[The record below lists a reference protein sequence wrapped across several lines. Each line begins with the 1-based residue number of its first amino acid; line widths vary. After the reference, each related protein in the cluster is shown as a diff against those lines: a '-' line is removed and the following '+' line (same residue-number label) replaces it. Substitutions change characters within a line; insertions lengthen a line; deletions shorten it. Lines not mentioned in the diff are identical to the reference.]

1 MSTTESLTSEEIFL
15 AAAAIFGIATACQVF
30 APKLRLPALILL
42 LPAGFIAGQLFPGI
56 NGQTL
61 LGSAFSPVVNLI
73 VALILFAGGIELSRL
88 PLVRSDRR
96 IIHRFVWL
104 GSMVTWGCAAAL
116 TSWLVGLSASMSVL
130 IGAIVIVSGP
140 TVVGPLLDFVKPE
153 ARLRR
158 LLMWEGITI
167 DPVGA
172 LIAVVVFQAVK
183 TTGEVNVAERIA
195 LFAVSMLV
203 GAVAGLIGLVII
215 KYGLK
220 FSGDNAIL
228 RTQVLVGSVITAA
241 GIANAVAEDAGL
253 VAALVMGMATPF
265 VAREQLESAEPF
277 FDVIVSMSIGLLFV
291 TISAEVTPESL
302 RGLVI
307 PTAIMIAVLVLVVRP
322 LIAWVMTIGTN
333 LKNNERLFMGWMAP
347 RGIVAASSAASFSA
361 TLVANNVPDA
371 ESLLPVVFMI
381 IVGTVVVYGL
391 TAVPVAQW
399 LGVRAEEGEPE
410 DNSAEVKIGPV

>member
-1 MSTTESLTSEEIFL
+1 VPTTEPLSSEEIFL
-15 AAAAIFGIATACQVF
+15 AGAVIFAVATACQVL

-42 LPAGFIAGQLFPGI
+42 LPAGFIAGQLFPAI
-56 NGQTL
+56 NGETL
-61 LGSAFSPVVNLI
+61 LGSAFSPVVNLV

-88 PLVRSDRR
+88 PLARPDRR

-104 GSMVTWGCAAAL
+104 GSMVTWGFAAAMAAWIIGL
-116 TSWLVGLSASMSVL
+116 ETPIAVLV
-130 IGAIVIVSGP
+130 GAIVIVSGP
-140 TVVGPLLDFVKPE
+140 TVVGPLLEFAKPE
-153 ARLRR
+153 GRLRR
-158 LLMWEGITI
+158 LLMWEGITV

-183 TTGEVNVAERIA
+183 TTGEVNPAERLT
-195 LFAVSMLV
+195 LFGISMLT
-203 GAVAGLIGLVII
+203 GAVMGVIGIYVIR
-215 KYGLK
+215 YGLRLC
-220 FSGDNAIL
+220 GNNAIL
-228 RTQVLVGSVITAA
+228 RTQVLVGSVIAAA
-241 GIANAVAEDAGL
+241 GVANAVAEDAGL

-302 RGLVI
+302 QGLVI
-307 PTAIMIAVLVLVVRP
+307 PTAIMVVLLILVVRP

-333 LKNNERLFMGWMAP
+333 LKTNERLFLGWMAP

-361 TLVANNVPDA
+361 TLMATGVADA
-371 ESLLPVVFMI
+371 DKLLPVVFMI

-391 TAVPVAQW
+391 TAVPVARA
-399 LGVRAEEGEPE
+399 LGVRAEE
-410 DNSAEVKIGPV
+410 AEVHDADTPAAAK